1 MNYKTIA
8 KGALAL
14 ALAMF
19 VGTALASN
27 YVQEHFEGYEVG
39 DKIIEAGAASGW
51 SSDTED
57 DASIIVEIANDFVQR
72 TGISRP
78 ASGTP
83 GPQALQ
89 LVTEGGTL
97 KRELASAQSF
107 EESDLYV
114 DTLVQFVPSED
125 LLDLSDDKEIKVA
138 AYAYITEID
147 EVSSVTNLAI
157 YHMVYDSEMGPVI
170 TNTVTSKIIDAD
182 EWYRLTIKLVNG
194 GSGFQACQVMLNSE
208 AISDANNAYSN
219 TWDDR
224 LAVDD
229 VDPDG
234 GTWFLSAAT
243 VSSTSIS
250 SVQFKGT
257 GYIDDLVVTDEEP
270 DYEPGGA
277 GLPFEVTQSSDWV
290 GGSANDQSATIEVP
304 YGSSTTLVYTASDFY
319 VIDSILVDSVAV
331 TPLDSEKQH
340 ELIVNGECAIV
351 VSFKTMGNYDADN
364 ITWFQSQGWGEG
376 DIETNNN
383 GLSFDDLELFG
394 LAATNAAAAIS
405 VKITDISATEDSVS
419 VTIQA
424 DRAYPAGKILASL
437 RLYGWQSLGG
447 EAVALAAQQQLN
459 TYADILGD
467 DDEVDY
473 NEDKTEATY
482 TFDFAPGD
490 YQFFKA
496 VIEDVS
502 VVNEN

>member
-224 LAVDD
+224 LADDD

-340 ELIVNGECAIV
+340 ELIVGAACTIEV
-351 VSFKTMGNYDADN
+351 LFKTMGNYDAAD
-364 ITWFQSQGWGEG
+364 IAWFKSMGFKEK
-376 DIETNNN
+376 DIVEHPTLAYSELELY
-383 GLSFDDLELFG
+383 GLS
-394 LAATNAAAAIS
+394 ATNLEAAIS

-419 VTIQA
+419 VTVQA

-447 EAVALAAQQQLN
+447 EAVALAKQNLN
-459 TYADILGD
+459 AYADILGND
-467 DDEVDY
+467 GKVDY
-473 NEDKTEATY
+473 NDDKTEATY

-496 VIEDVS
+496 VIEFVP
-502 VVNEN
+502 VVNEG